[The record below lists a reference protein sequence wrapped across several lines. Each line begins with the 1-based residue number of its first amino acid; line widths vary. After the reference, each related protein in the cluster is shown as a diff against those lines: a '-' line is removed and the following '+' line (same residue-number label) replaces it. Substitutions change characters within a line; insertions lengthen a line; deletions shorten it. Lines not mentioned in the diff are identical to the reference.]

1 MSLRVRSH
9 MNESCHLRLMSL
21 LQNIVSFIG
30 LFCQRDLKF
39 EWLLRVMSPFVW
51 ADAAG
56 ETKICD
62 EHAGIALPLPMS
74 DLSHMCVTNSY
85 VWRDSFIYDMTHLY
99 VTWLVH
105 TCDMTD
111 SCAARWNRAAVADGR
126 HDSFVFDMARW
137 HLTRLVHMWRD
148 SFICDVTHL
157 YVTWL
162 IYMGHDSF
170 IRVTWLVH
178 MWHAGVSLPLSMED
192 MTRSYLFDLARSYVT
207 WLVHM
212 WRDSFIHDVTHSYE
226 TWLVHMCN
234 MTHTWHAGI
243 ALPSP
248 MVDVTH
254 SLLTH
259 PYMWRDPLICD
270 VTHPHVT
277 WLIHMWHDSFICDV
291 THSYVTCLIHMWHDS
306 FICDMTH
313 SYVTWLIHMWHD
325 SCICVTWLIH
335 MQHAGITLPSPLED
349 TRKSHLAI
357 ELTYGGGGYD

>member
-30 LFCQRDLKF
+30 LFCKRDLKF

-74 DLSHMCVTNSY
+74 VLSHMCVTNSY

-162 IYMGHDSF
+162 ISMWRESF
-170 IRVTWLVH
+170 TCDVTHLYVTWLIY
-178 MWHAGVSLPLSMED
+178 MWRDSFTWD
-192 MTRSYLFDLARSYVT
+192 MTRSYVWHDSFICGTLESRCRCRWKT
-207 WLVHM
+207 WLVRICFTWRVHM
-212 WRDSFIHDVTHSYE
+212 WRDSS
-226 TWLVHMCN
+226 
-234 MTHTWHAGI
+234 
-243 ALPSP
+243 
-248 MVDVTH
+248 
-254 SLLTH
+254 
-259 PYMWRDPLICD
+259 ICD
-270 VTHPHVT
+270 VTRSYMT
-277 WLIHMWHDSFICDV
+277 WLIHMKHDLF
-291 THSYVTCLIHMWHDS
+291 
-306 FICDMTH
+306 
-313 SYVTWLIHMWHD
+313 
-325 SCICVTWLIH
+325 ICVTWLIR
-335 MQHAGITLPSPLED
+335 GTLESRCRRPW
-349 TRKSHLAI
+349 
-357 ELTYGGGGYD
+357 